1 MEVKVPYEVLQ
12 KVLKPAR
19 YTGGEFNS
27 VKKIWSEVD
36 CKFVLALP
44 DVYEVGMSNLG
55 LSILY
60 GILNKREDTLCE
72 RVYAVWTDMEAEMRE
87 RNLPLFSLEN
97 KMAIKDFDFLG
108 FSLQYEMIFTNVL
121 NMLDLAKINLHAAE
135 RKIDEPF
142 VIGGGPCVYNVE
154 PVADFF
160 DFFVVGEG
168 EEILGEVVEK
178 FIEWKNS
185 GKVGGRKNFL
195 KKLLSVQGIYVP
207 SFYQPIYSE
216 VERLKGDKVESDLE
230 KNLSPCHLA
239 TLPLGDFIGM
249 KILEPAAPKII
260 YKRVVKDLNAVD
272 FVEKPIVPFIDIVHN
287 RAMLELFRGC
297 SRGCRFCQAGICYR
311 PARERT
317 EENLRKT
324 ARKLIDASG
333 YDEMSLTSLS
343 SADYSCLNRLVDDL
357 QKDFSSEKV
366 NFSLPSLRID
376 SFSIELAEKLQ
387 TVRKSGLTFAPEAG
401 TQRLRDVINKNV
413 TEENL
418 LQACAAAFEK
428 GWKTVKLYFM
438 MGLPTETDED
448 ILGIAELAQKV
459 ANLYREITH
468 RRDVKITVSVS
479 CFVPKPFTPFQWCG
493 QISAEEF
500 ERRQQLLK
508 NAIRDRAITYNY
520 HNAKLSVLE
529 GIIARGDRRLAK
541 VIETAWKNGAKFDG
555 WSDLFKFEIWQQA
568 FEICEIDGKY
578 FSERE
583 RNIYESLPW
592 EHTSPGVRKNFLI
605 EEFEKSQRGETTRD
619 CRRTSCTGCGICQNL
634 GVKVIDYD
642 GDKNISS
649 KISSPQK
656 IFTKNPQNY
665 RAQIRKGA
673 EIAFL
678 SHLEYMNVFMSA
690 LLRSKLP
697 AAYSEGFNPHLKVSF
712 ATALGVGVTSD
723 CEYVDFILN
732 EKISDEEVLKKLNEQ
747 LPRGMEILRLK
758 KISGKVPALMSAVD
772 FSRYEVSITCEENFE
787 TVSEIVKKF
796 NDAKKILFTRITPKK
811 TREIEIKKYLAERL
825 KVVEKV
831 DGEIILKFGI
841 KITSEGSLKPS
852 EVLKV
857 LHENFD
863 LKIKIT
869 DAKINRTALLSRGRN
884 LLDVI

>member
-1 MEVKVPYEVLQ
+1 MKVNVPYEVLQ

-27 VKKIWSEVD
+27 VKKIFDETD

-60 GILNKREDTLCE
+60 GILNNHEKILCE
-72 RVYAVWTDMEAEMRE
+72 RVYAPWIDMEEEMRKK
-87 RNLPLFSLEN
+87 NIPLFSLEN
-97 KMAIKDFDFLG
+97 KISVKNFDFFG

-121 NMLDLAKINLHAAE
+121 NMLDLAKISLHAE
-135 RKIDEPF
+135 DRKIDEPF
-142 VIGGGPCVYNVE
+142 IIGGGPCVYNVE
-154 PVADFF
+154 PMADFF

-168 EEILGEVVEK
+168 EEILIEIAEK

-185 GKVGGRKNFL
+185 GKIGGRKVFL
-195 KKLLSVQGIYVP
+195 KKLLDVQGIYVP
-207 SFYQPIYSE
+207 SFYQPIY
-216 VERLKGDKVESDLE
+216 DE
-230 KNLSPCHLA
+230 KN
-239 TLPLGDFIGM
+239 FIGM
-249 KILEPAAPKII
+249 KILENAPKII
-260 YKRVVKDLNAVD
+260 YKRVVKDLNSVP

-311 PARERT
+311 PVRERS
-317 EENLRKT
+317 EENLLKI
-324 ARKLIDASG
+324 AKNLIDSTG

-357 QKDFSSEKV
+357 QKNFSGEKI

-376 SFSIELAEKLQ
+376 SFSIDLAEKLQ
-387 TVRKSGLTFAPEAG
+387 KIRKSGLTFAPEAG

-418 LQACAAAFEK
+418 LNACAAAFEK

-438 MGLPTETDED
+438 IGLPTETDED

-459 ANLYREITH
+459 LIIYKKIVGKK
-468 RRDVKITVSVS
+468 DLKITLSVS
-479 CFVPKPFTPFQWCG
+479 CFVPKPFTPFQWCE
-493 QISAEEF
+493 QISVEEF
-500 ERRQQLLK
+500 ERRQNLLK
-508 NAIRDRAITYNY
+508 NAIRDKNIAYNY
-520 HNAKLSVLE
+520 HNAKLSVIE
-529 GIIARGDRRLAK
+529 GIFARGDRRLAK
-541 VIETAWKNGAKFDG
+541 VLETAWKNGAKFDG
-555 WSDLFKFEIWQQA
+555 WSDLFNFEIWKKS
-568 FEICEIDGKY
+568 FEICGIDGKY

-583 RNIYESLPW
+583 RNIYEPLPW

-605 EEFEKSQRGETTRD
+605 EEFEKSQRAEKTRD

-634 GVKVIDYD
+634 GVNVIDYANKKIFEE
-642 GDKNISS
+642 KNIPAK
-649 KISSPQK
+649 KILV
-656 IFTKNPQNY
+656 KNPQTY
-665 RAQIRKGA
+665 RAQIRKGK

-723 CEYVDFILN
+723 CEYVDFVLN
-732 EKISDEEVLKKLNEQ
+732 EKISDAEVMKKFNEQ
-747 LPRGMEILRLK
+747 LPHGMEILRLK

-772 FSRYEVSITCEENFE
+772 FSRYEVSVSCEENFD
-787 TVSEIVKKF
+787 TVEEIVKKF
-796 NDAKKILFTRITPKK
+796 NDAKEIFFTRITPKK

-825 KVVEKV
+825 KLIDKV

-841 KITSEGSLKPS
+841 KITPEGSLKPS
-852 EVLKV
+852 EILKV
-857 LHENFD
+857 LSEKFD
-863 LKIKIT
+863 LQIKIT